1 MFRQLM
7 LAALPLLAA
16 SASLSSCG
24 SNSDHLSGV
33 TISVSP
39 DPIEKDATFTIH
51 FDGTLDKDLS
61 TLNADVD
68 LDVSVLGLITENVK
82 AAGKLVIDPVVPK
95 GPIHLTIGPVKLTTS
110 IPGSVDVSGKVQL
123 RDENEE
129 AVACLQLDMKVPL
142 SQQQEL
148 ESAVESCG
156 TSADHA
162 KNFAFSTSGDVTTIS
177 GDLDESL
184 SQFSV
189 AVDMTIK
196 ELFVK
201 IPVSISTPIT
211 YTPGFPSGPFKMV
224 ATSASS
230 SELTAPELSVAV
242 TGTAKMNDANN
253 EEVGCISFSQDAAKA
268 LIV

>member
-1 MFRQLM
+1 MFRLCM

-24 SNSDHLSGV
+24 SASDHLSGV

-61 TLNADVD
+61 TINANVD

-82 AAGKLVIDPVVPK
+82 AAGNVVINPVVPK
-95 GPIHLTIGPVKLTTS
+95 GPLSVTIGPVKLTTS
-110 IPGSVDVSGKVQL
+110 IPGSVDVSGKITL
-123 RDENEE
+123 TDENEE
-129 AVACLQLDMKVPL
+129 PVTCLQLDMKVPL

-148 ESAVESCG
+148 QSSVENCG

-162 KNFAFSTSGDVTTIS
+162 KNFAFNTDGGVTTIT

-201 IPVSISTPIT
+201 IPVSISTPVV
-211 YTPGFPSGPFKMV
+211 YTPGFPAGNFKIV
-224 ATSASS
+224 ATQASS
-230 SELTAPELSVAV
+230 SELSATELSASIS
-242 TGTAKMNDANN
+242 GTAKMNDANN
-253 EEVGCISFSQDAAKA
+253 EEVGCISFSETTAKA
-268 LIV
+268 LVV